1 MGACH
6 LVINVINEDCE
17 LQNCYI
23 GQTDTTLSRRLTMH
37 LASGGPKQHHQE
49 VHHATLTR
57 KELVDNTKIIRTE
70 RDTYRL
76 SILESLLIKK
86 VKPITLITKRQAPT
100 EH

>member
-1 MGACH
+1 
-6 LVINVINEDCE
+6 
-17 LQNCYI
+17 
-23 GQTDTTLSRRLTMH
+23 MH
-37 LASGGPKQHHQE
+37 LASGGPKQHHQG

-86 VKPITLITKRQAPT
+86 VKPNINNQMRGTHRTLKLFST
-100 EH
+100 